1 MPTIACGKVT
11 PVVADHSRE
20 IDINVSLRRTRRTTG
35 CAAVDVAGVGVAG
48 VVAGVLVVAAVGG
61 DSVGVVAA
69 DVDAAA
75 DSGAAGALKE
85 TTYSRNVRPRPQSAT
100 TTN

>member
-1 MPTIACGKVT
+1 MPIIACGKVT

-35 CAAVDVAGVGVAG
+35 CEAVGVVGDVTAGALVVTAGGADAAG
-48 VVAGVLVVAAVGG
+48 VVAAG
-61 DSVGVVAA
+61 
-69 DVDAAA
+69 VDAAA
-75 DSGAAGALKE
+75 GEGAAGALKE

>member
-35 CAAVDVAGVGVAG
+35 CAVVDVSG
-48 VVAGVLVVAAVGG
+48 VVAGALVEAAVGG
-61 DSVGVVAA
+61 DSAGVVAA
-69 DVDAAA
+69 GVDAAA
-75 DSGAAGALKE
+75 DSGAAGALEE
-85 TTYSRNVRPRPQSAT
+85 TIYSRNVRPRPQSAT